1 MKKIFLLLACVAT
14 LSACNTNTG
23 GEVPLIIRY
32 IQIGALF
39 YLGTLN
45 QLAYNL
51 DPFDMAF
58 RLNTLITETQNE
70 GGSLDDLNSSALK
83 TRLFGA
89 TTITKEGPVYTL
101 NLATV
106 APDDIRS
113 GTIRINTADGTL
125 KDGHTWTLS
134 LPKDEPYMV
143 SIEGYLAS
151 VGAADY
157 SITAEAENKWK
168 VYLNGLVC
176 KTKSESGTSGN
187 TEGSNWS
194 GNMTIVQVDNPG
206 FLSLNGISTSFY
218 TVEISNTTKVTT
230 AYVLDAI
237 TVRTL
242 TPLTYY
248 SPKCKQMITNGS
260 MSIHLAESED
270 LLDFAYA
277 KWTPGTEDCKPTI
290 ALDYHGVDIPVSSG
304 GDSSND

>member
-23 GEVPLIIRY
+23 GEDPLITRY
-32 IQIGALF
+32 KQIGALF

-206 FLSLNGISTSFY
+206 DQTLNGISTSSY
-218 TVEISNTTKVTT
+218 TVEISNTTKVR
-230 AYVLDAI
+230 AAAV
-237 TVRTL
+237 V
-242 TPLTYY
+242 
-248 SPKCKQMITNGS
+248 
-260 MSIHLAESED
+260 
-270 LLDFAYA
+270 
-277 KWTPGTEDCKPTI
+277 PTI
-290 ALDYHGVDIPVSSG
+290 KISRHNTLFSPGGRLFSRLFYALAQPYRGLYTGKQPEKHAGMNHFGKKSRYL
-304 GDSSND
+304 

>member
-23 GEVPLIIRY
+23 GEDPLITRY
-32 IQIGALF
+32 KQIGALF

-143 SIEGYLAS
+143 SI
-151 VGAADY
+151 D
-157 SITAEAENKWK
+157 
-168 VYLNGLVC
+168 GLVC

-206 FLSLNGISTSFY
+206 DQTLNGISTSSY

-230 AYVLDAI
+230 AYFLDAI

>member
-23 GEVPLIIRY
+23 GEDPLITRY
-32 IQIGALF
+32 KQIGALF

-206 FLSLNGISTSFY
+206 DQTLNGISTLS
-218 TVEISNTTKVTT
+218 
-230 AYVLDAI
+230 L
-237 TVRTL
+237 
-242 TPLTYY
+242 
-248 SPKCKQMITNGS
+248 
-260 MSIHLAESED
+260 IH
-270 LLDFAYA
+270 
-277 KWTPGTEDCKPTI
+277 I
-290 ALDYHGVDIPVSSG
+290 
-304 GDSSND
+304 

>member
-23 GEVPLIIRY
+23 GEDPLITRY
-32 IQIGALF
+32 KQIGALF

-157 SITAEAENKWK
+157 SITAE
-168 VYLNGLVC
+168 
-176 KTKSESGTSGN
+176 TS
-187 TEGSNWS
+187 
-194 GNMTIVQVDNPG
+194 
-206 FLSLNGISTSFY
+206 
-218 TVEISNTTKVTT
+218 
-230 AYVLDAI
+230 
-237 TVRTL
+237 
-242 TPLTYY
+242 
-248 SPKCKQMITNGS
+248 
-260 MSIHLAESED
+260 
-270 LLDFAYA
+270 
-277 KWTPGTEDCKPTI
+277 
-290 ALDYHGVDIPVSSG
+290 
-304 GDSSND
+304 